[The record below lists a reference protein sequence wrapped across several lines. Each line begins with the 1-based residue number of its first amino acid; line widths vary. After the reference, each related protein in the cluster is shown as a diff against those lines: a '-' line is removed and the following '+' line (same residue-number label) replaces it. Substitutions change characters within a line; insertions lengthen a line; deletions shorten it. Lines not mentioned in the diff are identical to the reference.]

1 MRYVLLV
8 CLAWPQWERKH
19 LASKKLEELRWK
31 VGALNHPEE
40 KGRGDWGKIVGV
52 VTGRGQ

>member
-1 MRYVLLV
+1 MRYVLLG